1 MACIKQMF
9 DVCLFISQCLKVTIF
24 ALMYSLLG
32 RPYNLFALRFM
43 LVSFVKDHIMLSI
56 KFLVTKVTA
65 KGLST
70 VMSLHVSDVWKL

>member
-1 MACIKQMF
+1 
-9 DVCLFISQCLKVTIF
+9 
-24 ALMYSLLG
+24 MYSLLG

-70 VMSLHVSDVWKL
+70 VMSLHVPDVWKL